1 MKWTFL
7 LQRQSCAVKKKKQP
21 KKRRKAATV
30 EKRGP
35 LVKKNSENGRERET
49 DLSFSAVSVVW
60 QVLCT
65 AAVFVNQGQGC
76 LLDNFSGRKEGRRG
90 KRGRKKKR
98 MKRERDEGRELRH
111 WAVTAGNGLIRLG
124 VDCVPCVDSMSPQSL
139 GLGEEP
145 GN

>member
-7 LQRQSCAVKKKKQP
+7 LQRQSCAVKKQKKEERQRLL
-21 KKRRKAATV
+21 K
-30 EKRGP
+30 KRGP

-90 KRGRKKKR
+90 KRGRKKKKNEAR
-98 MKRERDEGRELRH
+98 KRRGERELRH